1 MEKRLRDTLPEGVF
15 QGVSEKRSKTM
26 SAIRSSNNKST
37 ELRLRLGLVRAR
49 FRGWK
54 LNYRGL
60 KGTPDIYFPESGLV
74 IFADGCF
81 WHGCDRCGH
90 VPKSNKNYWTT
101 KIERN
106 RERDRETTS
115 YLVANGYKVL
125 RFWEHELTNNLDDCI
140 ASIRAALQ

>member
-1 MEKRLRDTLPEGVF
+1 
-15 QGVSEKRSKTM
+15 M
-26 SAIRSSNNKST
+26 SAIRGKSNKTT

-60 KGTPDIYFPESGLV
+60 KGTPDIFFPDADLV
-74 IFADGCF
+74 VFTDGCF

-90 VPKSNKNYWTT
+90 IPKSNKSYWSA

-106 RERDRETTS
+106 RERDRETTR
-115 YLVANGYKVL
+115 YLTTKGYKVL
-125 RFWEHELTNNLDDCI
+125 RYWEHELANDLDGCI